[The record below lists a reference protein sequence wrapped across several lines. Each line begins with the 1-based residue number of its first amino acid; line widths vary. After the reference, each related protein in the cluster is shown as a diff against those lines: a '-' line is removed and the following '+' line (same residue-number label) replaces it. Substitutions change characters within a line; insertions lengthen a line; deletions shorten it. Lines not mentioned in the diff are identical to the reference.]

1 MERKNDRLP
10 IFTERFREL
19 QGERSNTE
27 FADFLGI
34 SRQTVGFYCNGDR
47 VPDALTLVK
56 ISRKCMV
63 SADWLLGISN
73 AKSLDI
79 DIQDICKKT
88 GLSENIVKY
97 LLNNQGYLQEDKLAK
112 FAPIKNFNRLFSPDD
127 FHGFLAMLCMFFSDI
142 DAIKEIRDQ
151 AEDEL
156 LAAKETHDEDYLLLC
171 CDKWFREISGAYK
184 EYRYSRFEIIDF
196 FTEIINDLEKG
207 EDVQWNVEAIKE
219 LCMKIDNGDY
229 YQKLK

>member
-27 FADFLGI
+27 FADFLDI

-56 ISRKCMV
+56 ISRKCGV
-63 SADWLLGISN
+63 SADWLLGISD

-79 DIQDICKKT
+79 NVQDICKKT

-97 LLNNQGYLQEDKLAK
+97 LLNNQGYSKDDEIAG
-112 FAPIKNFNRLFSPDD
+112 FAPIKNFNRLFSAED
-127 FHGFLAMLCMFFSDI
+127 FHGFLVMLCVFFGGI
-142 DAIKEIRDQ
+142 DAIKEIRDR

-156 LAAKETHDEDYLLLC
+156 LTVQEIYDEDQLLLC

-184 EYRYSRFEIIDF
+184 EYRYSRFEIIDS
-196 FTEIINDLEKG
+196 FTEIINNLEEC
-207 EDVQWNVEAIKE
+207 EDVQWNVEATKE
-219 LCMKIDNGDY
+219 LCSRINAGG
-229 YQKLK
+229 LLSES